1 METTDN
7 RSSTLRLVR
16 SLIVLGLIVVAVAAL
31 APSILNTVQEISP
44 TETTHVECIIGSEKS
59 GFLDNQEVKDIL
71 AREYGLDV
79 SYRRMG
85 SIEQATTDLTGVD
98 CLWPSNTSA
107 LEIFRENN
115 PELFASGTAK
125 SEIIFNS
132 PIVIYAWRPI
142 TSALE
147 DAGLVTEAAD
157 GRKEIDT
164 AELMT
169 MLTSE
174 DKPSWADLGVTDLFG
189 DFNVVTTDPTRSNS
203 GNMFYALMANMLV
216 DGDIATM
223 SNIVEQLPT
232 IKTFYD
238 AQGRLEESSGILFE
252 QFITLGMGAYPAIA
266 NYESLLIELAVN
278 NPEQADAIN
287 SQIQIIY
294 PVPTV
299 WSSHPLI
306 ALNNQGKSLL
316 DAMQDERLQRI
327 AWEQHGFR
335 SGLTGI
341 QNDVTKFAIPGLAS
355 EVNAVIALPRSNALL
370 EMLGYLD
377 SN

>member
-1 METTDN
+1 METTDR

-16 SLIVLGLIVVAVAAL
+16 SLIVLGLIVIAVAAV
-31 APSILNTVQEISP
+31 APQVLDTVQDLSP
-44 TETTHVECIIGSEKS
+44 TETVHVECIIGSEKS
-59 GFLDNQEVKDIL
+59 GFLDNEEVQNIL

-115 PELFASGTAK
+115 PTLFNEGTAK

-147 DAGLVTEAAD
+147 DAGLITQATD
-157 GRKEIDT
+157 GRMEIDT
-164 AELMT
+164 NELVT
-169 MLTSE
+169 MLTSA
-174 DKPSWADLGVTDLFG
+174 DKPSWADLGVDDLFG
-189 DFNVVTTDPTRSNS
+189 DFNIVTTDPTRSNS

-216 DGDIATM
+216 DGDIATL
-223 SNIVEQLPT
+223 SNIVDELPN
-232 IKTFYD
+232 IKAFYD

-306 ALNNQGKSLL
+306 ALNDRGNSLL
-316 DAMQDERLQRI
+316 EAMQDERLQHI

-341 QNDVTKFAIPGLAS
+341 QNDVTAFAIPGLAS

-370 EMLGYLD
+370 EMLDYLSSD
-377 SN
+377 